1 MISAANAAASF
12 VAEASMAGPKVV
24 EELSG
29 ATTPTGAS
37 AFTSAENIATAKN
50 ATFAALRI
58 ILAFPGIVDL
68 VLSAFLPILYKFQT
82 GKRR

>member
-1 MISAANAAASF
+1 
-12 VAEASMAGPKVV
+12 MAGPKIV

-37 AFTSAENIATAKN
+37 AFTSAENIAMEKN
-50 ATFAALRI
+50 AIFAALRI
-58 ILAFPGIVDL
+58 TPAAFSGIVDL
-68 VLSAFLPILYKFQT
+68 VLSAFLPILYKFKT

>member
-1 MISAANAAASF
+1 
-12 VAEASMAGPKVV
+12 MAGPKVV

-58 ILAFPGIVDL
+58 IPAAFLGIVDL

-82 GKRR
+82 GERR

>member
-1 MISAANAAASF
+1 MAA
-12 VAEASMAGPKVV
+12 PKVV

-37 AFTSAENIATAKN
+37 AFTSAENIAMAKN
-50 ATFAALRI
+50 VTFAALRI
-58 ILAFPGIVDL
+58 IPAAFPLIVDL
-68 VLSAFLPILYKFQT
+68 VLSAFLPILYKFLT